1 LKVHLRCAGNLPYQD
16 INFIWMGGEDKE
28 IAYWRERVKA
38 EGVENIHLR
47 GFIPNED
54 LPLYQAACDAL
65 LMPYEKKITTSS
77 GGDTA
82 QFASPMKVFE
92 YMAAGRVILS
102 SDLPVFRE
110 VLNPSNSILLPPNDA
125 DAWTRALRSIK
136 QDPHL
141 GQILRNEAQK
151 RSSTYSWVQRASR
164 SMQGWDAI

>member
-1 LKVHLRCAGNLPYQD
+1 
-16 INFIWMGGEDKE
+16 
-28 IAYWRERVKA
+28 
-38 EGVENIHLR
+38 
-47 GFIPNED
+47 
-54 LPLYQAACDAL
+54 
-65 LMPYEKKITTSS
+65 MPYEKKITTSS

-141 GQILRNEAQK
+141 GQILRHEAQK